1 MTVSSNFIGVEPVA
15 NVSRFSRNERKHV
28 QVEQPKL
35 IIDYNKFMGGVDLA
49 DNMVSNYRI
58 RVRGKKWW
66 WPIFSKYVD
75 VSMVNAWWLWQCAH
89 PRESMPLL
97 DFRREVAVNI
107 LNTRKTDGSKA
118 AATGRPSR
126 FSILASMPTAS
137 TSTHFL
143 TKLPNNQCRRCR
155 ECHRQTYFTCEL
167 CEVALHQKCIYCCLS
182 Y

>member
-1 MTVSSNFIGVEPVA
+1 
-15 NVSRFSRNERKHV
+15 
-28 QVEQPKL
+28 
-35 IIDYNKFMGGVDLA
+35 MGGVDLA

-167 CEVALHQKCIYCCLS
+167 CEVALHQKCIYCCLFMLI
-182 Y
+182 